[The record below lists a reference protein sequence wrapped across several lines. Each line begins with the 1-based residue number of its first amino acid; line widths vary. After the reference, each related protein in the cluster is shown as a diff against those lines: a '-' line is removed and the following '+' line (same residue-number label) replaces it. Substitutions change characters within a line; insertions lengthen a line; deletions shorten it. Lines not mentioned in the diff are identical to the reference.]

1 MNVGKNRSAARDD
14 IDVLWDDLGVF
25 VRRLRT
31 KRNDHKLT
39 PSQIQA
45 LGHLDRQGP
54 LTAKALAKFERVTP
68 QSVAKT
74 VTALEEQ
81 GMVTR
86 SSDPSDGR
94 AVLVTMTELGTSTLH
109 EDRTKR
115 TAWLAEVI
123 DAECT
128 EAERDLLLIAGR
140 ILRKLGQ
147 DASPASASVSVS
159 ASEESLM
166 NP

>member
-1 MNVGKNRSAARDD
+1 MNDGEGRSKTRDE
-14 IDVLWDDLGVF
+14 IDVLWDDLGAF

-31 KRNDHKLT
+31 KRHDHKLT

-54 LTAKALAKFERVTP
+54 LTAKELAKFERVTP
-68 QSVAKT
+68 QSIAKT
-74 VTALEEQ
+74 VAALEEQ

-86 SSDPSDGR
+86 RADPSDGR
-94 AVLVTMTELGTSTLH
+94 AALVTMTDLGTSTLH

-115 TAWLAEVI
+115 TQWLAEVV

-140 ILRKLGQ
+140 ILRTLGQ
-147 DASPASASVSVS
+147 DASPPSASIST
-159 ASEESLM
+159 SEESLM

>member
-1 MNVGKNRSAARDD
+1 MNDGEGRSKARDE
-14 IDVLWDDLGVF
+14 IDVLWDDLGAF

-31 KRNDHKLT
+31 KRHDHKLT

-54 LTAKALAKFERVTP
+54 LTAKELAKFERVTP
-68 QSVAKT
+68 QSIAKT
-74 VTALEEQ
+74 VAALEEQ

-86 SSDPSDGR
+86 RADPSDGR
-94 AVLVTMTELGTSTLH
+94 AALVTMTELGTSTLH

-115 TAWLAEVI
+115 TQWLAEVI

-140 ILRKLGQ
+140 ILRTLGQ
-147 DASPASASVSVS
+147 DASPPSASTPI
-159 ASEESLM
+159 SEESLM

>member
-1 MNVGKNRSAARDD
+1 MDERGARSKARDD
-14 IDVLWDDLGVF
+14 IDVLWDDLGAF

-39 PSQIQA
+39 PSQIQT

-54 LTAKALAKFERVTP
+54 LTAKELAKFERVTP
-68 QSVAKT
+68 QSIAKT
-74 VTALEEQ
+74 VAALEEQ

-94 AVLVTMTELGTSTLH
+94 AVLVTMTELGISTLH
-109 EDRTKR
+109 EDRKKR
-115 TAWLAEVI
+115 TEWLAEVI
-123 DAECT
+123 DTECT

-140 ILRKLGQ
+140 ILRRLGQ
-147 DASPASASVSVS
+147 DASPASASTST
-159 ASEESLM
+159 SEESLM